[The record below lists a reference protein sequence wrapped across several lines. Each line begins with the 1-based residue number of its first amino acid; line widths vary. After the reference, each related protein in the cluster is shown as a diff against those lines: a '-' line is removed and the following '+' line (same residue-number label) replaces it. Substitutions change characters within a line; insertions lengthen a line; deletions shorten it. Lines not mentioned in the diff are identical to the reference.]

1 MPPLGT
7 AAMDDRHDALDARL
21 RAELASLRD
30 DDANASETRRPVVL
44 DQQAVGRLSRMDA
57 LQHQA
62 MAQGQSRRREARERA
77 IRAALARLEEG
88 DYGHCTEC
96 GEAIAPRRLDLD
108 PAAPTCI
115 GCAQA

>member
-1 MPPLGT
+1 MNDPVQGSH
-7 AAMDDRHDALDARL
+7 ADRL
-21 RAELASLRD
+21 RAELDALRNEDAATED
-30 DDANASETRRPVVL
+30 DRRPVEL

-57 LQHQA
+57 LQNQA

-77 IRAALARLEEG
+77 VEAALRRIEEG
-88 DYGHCTEC
+88 EYGSCTEC

-115 GCAQA
+115 SCARG